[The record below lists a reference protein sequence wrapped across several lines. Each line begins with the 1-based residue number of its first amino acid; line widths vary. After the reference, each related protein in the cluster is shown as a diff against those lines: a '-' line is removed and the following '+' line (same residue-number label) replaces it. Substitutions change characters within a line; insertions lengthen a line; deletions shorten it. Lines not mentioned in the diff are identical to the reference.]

1 MSLSERLQWIV
12 TADSTSAVNAFK
24 KAGDAA
30 DRELGKAEK
39 KLDNVGSAFT
49 KFGAGAAVAGGV
61 LGGAL
66 IKAASKFE
74 DLAISALKFS
84 TATGTTTEQASRLIE
99 STKSIGL
106 SSDDLATSL
115 NFMNKTL
122 GKTPAVFAQYGVAV
136 ARAKD
141 GTEDVEGTFLNVVD
155 RLKAIPDAGAR
166 AAAGTA
172 LLGKGWKSLST
183 LIEQGSDQIKTSM
196 AAVSDGQ
203 VISPAEAAS
212 AQAYQAAID
221 NLHDSFENLTLAIGK
236 GAAPVLGNVA
246 KVISS
251 GVDAFTK
258 LDSITGGAAGEIATL
273 GAVGLA
279 AAGGLSLVVGAVIK
293 VKSNLSDGAA
303 AVGNFADK
311 LKGSRA
317 AAESA
322 ASATDLVATAD
333 SAAAVAADELAAS
346 TAASVAAAEAAAVAV
361 AQEEA
366 AFAATATSL
375 DLAAIAEADNAAA
388 TAAATAAR
396 EAAAVEAAIEAA
408 ALGEVATAAELAAVA
423 SGADAAA
430 ELAATTARKAAAAAA
445 LEEAAALEANAAAAE
460 ADSVA
465 LTENAAAQKETGIVG
480 AGLGAGLVVTGL
492 AMFAFS
498 KQASQAADRAKDL
511 TKAIAE
517 TSTAAQDELGPIL
530 TKIIADSLLKG
541 GKGFDDLAKSNLAGA
556 VRLRDYAKTAGV
568 SADVVDLLT
577 AAINKQVA
585 ANAQGAKTSADYGD
599 ALDTANQNAAE
610 GAGLL
615 NGLTAATTAQYTAV
629 QTTGDVYSI
638 AARAQAAYT
647 AALAPTAAESARLA
661 RVIDLQAQA
670 AIDAATAAT
679 DAAVRWNGYEASLA
693 GIASASDKVA
703 RESGY
708 LASSLGQVA
717 DAATGSERANL
728 NLDDSYSKLTQA
740 RKDNGKSL
748 SENTQKGRDNQRA
761 ILDTADAIRDNLVQQ
776 LEDSGGSYE
785 QVTRAADDYRA
796 QLKDQLAQFG
806 LTGDAADAYIAK
818 LGLAP
823 DQITTSIVLAG
834 QAKAK
839 DDLDALNISIDD
851 IPAEKK
857 SEFVADVTT
866 GDYASALAL
875 FTDLAKPGGHPREA
889 PFDSTVDTTA
899 VDGALRE
906 LEAEHDLP
914 VVVTTPQGTTV
925 TVDADTAEARADIHR
940 LDGTVVNVNLRA
952 KAGLE
957 YASGTDKAK
966 PGLAEVAEQGPEI
979 IEGKDGARLVKD
991 PSLVVL
997 RGGERIYTASETAA
1011 ILRGG
1016 AGTGPGTAIPGYATG
1031 AGRVQNITHV
1041 TTPAAPAPG
1050 TADPTASADDVVKEQ
1065 DRIQAAMYE
1074 TGRISLDAYK
1084 QYVQGRLAASQD
1096 LSDDYLTQ
1104 YRLLKQLNDDSV
1116 KGTNDQIAA
1125 QDDLEK
1131 NMHDL
1136 NVITDAEYQD
1146 YLKSR
1151 LGSFAAYTDGYTEI
1165 YKQIQQIDADE
1176 AAAQKQKIADAA
1188 DVVKALYQQAQAA
1201 KDAGQAAA
1209 DQAKAFND
1217 VQSAG
1222 AEGSRIQNDR
1232 KSTADDKATAV
1243 QKLID
1248 SEVALGDKTYSAV
1261 LASASA
1267 AGLDVGSVDWDRF
1280 VRAALSDYIGQYGA
1294 LPYTTGV
1301 LRADL
1306 AGIPALKDGGIVKAR
1321 PGGTIARLGE
1331 AGKDEAVVPL
1341 DGQFGN
1347 TVIHNH
1353 INVDIHTLTGRL
1365 SPRDVDY
1372 LRTELAKGNRRNG
1385 LAAVS

>member
-246 KVISS
+246 KIIST

-333 SAAAVAADELAAS
+333 SAAAVAADEMAAS

-465 LTENAAAQKETGIVG
+465 LSENAAAQAETGRVG

-492 AMFAFS
+492 AMYAFG

-577 AAINKQVA
+577 TSINKQVA
-585 ANAQGAKTSADYGD
+585 ANAQGAKTTAEYADGVSGLASSYAD
-599 ALDTANQNAAE
+599 ADAALAGLGSQQARALTQQQLVNENVAE
-610 GAGLL
+610 GAALL
-615 NGLTAATTAQYTAV
+615 GGETVDAANN
-629 QTTGDVYSI
+629 
-638 AARAQAAYT
+638 
-647 AALAPTAAESARLA
+647 AALAQKNYDETQRPELAAKMAAAVVDATNALEAQTTKANETRVAWLDYAHALGLASTQATA
-661 RVIDLQAQA
+661 LQAGQ
-670 AIDAATAAT
+670 DAF
-679 DAAVRWNGYEASLA
+679 S
-693 GIASASDKVA
+693 
-703 RESGY
+703 
-708 LASSLGQVA
+708 SSLNAGA
-717 DAATGSERANL
+717 DAASADLRAHLDL
-728 NLDDSYSKLTQA
+728 NDAYAKLTQSV
-740 RKDNGKSL
+740 KDNGKGVA
-748 SENTQKGRDNQRA
+748 ENTEKGRANIAA
-761 ILDTADAIRDNLVQQ
+761 ILDVGAAIRGDLTQQ
-776 LEDSGGSYE
+776 LKDAGGSYE
-785 QVTRAADDYRA
+785 AVTASADLYRQ
-796 QLKDQLAQFG
+796 QLVKQLQQAG
-806 LTGDAADAYIAK
+806 LTEGQIADYIHTLGLTPPQIETAIKLSGQAAAKATLDTLNVDLDKIPPDKKLEYIA
-818 LGLAP
+818 
-823 DQITTSIVLAG
+823 
-834 QAKAK
+834 
-839 DDLDALNISIDD
+839 DL
-851 IPAEKK
+851 E
-857 SEFVADVTT
+857 T
-866 GDYASALAL
+866 GDFEAGLKIVKDANVPPIDVPLATDTSVIASAVESASV
-875 FTDLAKPGGHPREA
+875 P
-889 PFDSTVDTTA
+889 
-899 VDGALRE
+899 
-906 LEAEHDLP
+906 
-914 VVVTTPQGTTV
+914 TV
-925 TVDADTAEARADIHR
+925 TVPIDGNTTQAKKDIHA
-940 LDGTVVNVNLRA
+940 LDGTVVRVNLRA
-952 KAGLE
+952 AAGLQ
-957 YASGTDKAK
+957 YASGTPRAKA
-966 PGLAEVAEQGPEI
+966 GLAEVAEDGEEI

-1016 AGTGPGTAIPGYATG
+1016 AGTGPGTAIPGYAGG

-1050 TADPTASADDVVKEQ
+1050 TADPTASADDAVKEQ

-1074 TGRISLDAYK
+1074 TGRVSLDAYK
-1084 QYVQGRLAASQD
+1084 DYVQGRLAESKD

-1104 YRLLKQLNDDSV
+1104 FRLLKQLNDDSV

-1151 LGSFAAYTDGYTEI
+1151 LGSFAAYTDGYTQI

-1176 AAAQKQKIADAA
+1176 AAAQKQKLADAA

-1222 AEGSRIQNDR
+1222 AEGAKTQNDR
-1232 KSTADDKATAV
+1232 KSTDADKADAV

-1248 SEVALGDKTYSAV
+1248 SEVTLGEKTYSAV

-1353 INVDIHTLTGRL
+1353 ISVNTLTGHL